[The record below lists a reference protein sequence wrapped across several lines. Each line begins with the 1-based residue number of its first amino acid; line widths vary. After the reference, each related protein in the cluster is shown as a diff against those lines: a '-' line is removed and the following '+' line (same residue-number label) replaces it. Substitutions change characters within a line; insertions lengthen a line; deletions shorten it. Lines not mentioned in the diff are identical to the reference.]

1 MRYGDVKERG
11 NGDPMSVNYYA
22 CENDTPSIEDGLHIG
37 KSSTGWDFL
46 WRGHEKLNLVNRE
59 NWESYLDQLGITIVA
74 EHGVTYTLGEF
85 MLKIVDDRP
94 IDEVRQHAHY
104 WLRHGRDSV
113 DNSLLI
119 TNWVDESGYPFC
131 GVEFC

>member
-1 MRYGDVKERG
+1 MG
-11 NGDPMSVNYYA
+11 VNYYA
-22 CENDTPSIEDGLHIG
+22 CRRFTSSITDGLHVG
-37 KSSTGWDFL
+37 KGSAGWDFL
-46 WRGHEKLNLVNRE
+46 WRGHESDGLSLTTRRL
-59 NWESYLDQLGITIVA
+59 WEAYLDDPEVTIVA

-85 MLKIVDDRP
+85 MLRIVDDRP

-104 WLRHGRDSV
+104 WLRHDRDSV

-119 TNWVDESGYPFC
+119 VNWVDEDGYPFC